1 MADFNVGI
9 NRYPEDLGSTEKYH
23 YIVFH
28 ICEQTKSSYKTALSG
43 ADTAYVREAERLNGD
58 NFQTALRKNT
68 DDVANIISAGKN
80 SFVGRGA
87 SDLGSAL
94 VDATIPKGLE
104 NFGAGAAEGIIGE
117 ISQTVKNAGNINFLR
132 TVRRT
137 KETIALYMPDTLN
150 FVQAQGYSDLNLGNN
165 LVTALFT
172 GGKAVSDT
180 IKQFSSESIDSKTFG
195 NQLAKNISP
204 YFVNAIGNAF
214 GDVGKATA
222 AAGQGFVA
230 NPMIEVLYTSPSL
243 RQFRYDFLFY
253 PRSASEAQT
262 VQNIINL
269 FSFHQAPEILPGSS
283 GYFLV
288 PPSEFDIEF
297 YYNGSINVNI
307 PKLSTCVL
315 TGMDV
320 DYAPNGWAA
329 YQIGSGKYPSM
340 GGTGMPVGIRMSLD
354 FKETSIVTKASRQ
367 FASLGKNRNTE
378 GNRINFAAENPPIQ
392 LTPGTYFTPPPA
404 AVAAADAA
412 DAARQAFID
421 TSNAQRK

>member
-1 MADFNVGI
+1 MADFKIGI

-28 ICEQTKSSYKTALSG
+28 ICEQTKSSYKTENGLSG
-43 ADTAYVREAERLNGD
+43 IDTAYVQEANRLDGD
-58 NFQTALRKNT
+58 NFQTALRNNT
-68 DDVANIISAGKN
+68 DDIASIVSAGRN
-80 SFVGRGA
+80 SFIGREA
-87 SDLGSAL
+87 STLGSSL
-94 VDATIPKGLE
+94 VDATIPKGLAD
-104 NFGAGAAEGIIGE
+104 FGTGAAEGITDA
-117 ISQTVKNAGNINFLR
+117 ISQTIKNAGNINFLR

-137 KETIALYMPDTLN
+137 TETIALYMPDTLN
-150 FVQAQGYSDLNLGNN
+150 FAQAQGYSDLNLGNN

-172 GGKAVSDT
+172 GGKSVADT
-180 IKQFSSESIDSKTFG
+180 IKQFSSGSIDSKTFG

-214 GDVGKATA
+214 GDVGRATA

-243 RQFRYDFLFY
+243 RQFRYDFVFY
-253 PRSASEAQT
+253 PRSAKEAAT
-262 VQNIINL
+262 VQRIINL

-297 YYNGSINVNI
+297 HYAGNENVNI
-307 PKLSTCVL
+307 PKVSTCVL

-329 YQIGSGKYPSM
+329 YEVGNEGPSM
-340 GGTGMPVGIRMSLD
+340 GRTGMPVGIKMSLD

-367 FASLGKNRNTE
+367 FASLGRDRDTTDNT
-378 GNRINFAAENPPIQ
+378 INFTRPPSQ
-392 LTPGTYFTPPPA
+392 NFSLSFTGGSGTA
-404 AVAAADAA
+404 IE
-412 DAARQAFID
+412 RQDLID
-421 TSNAQRK
+421 QSINDSVGAGGANG

>member
-1 MADFNVGI
+1 MADFKIGI

-28 ICEQTKSSYKTALSG
+28 ICEQTKSSYKTENGLSG
-43 ADTAYVREAERLNGD
+43 IDTAYVQEANRLDGD
-58 NFQTALRKNT
+58 NFQTALRNNT
-68 DDVANIISAGKN
+68 DDIASIVSAGRN
-80 SFVGRGA
+80 SFIGREA
-87 SDLGSAL
+87 STLGSSL
-94 VDATIPKGLE
+94 VDATIPKGLAD
-104 NFGAGAAEGIIGE
+104 FGTGAAEGITDA
-117 ISQTVKNAGNINFLR
+117 ISQTIKNAGNINFLR

-172 GGKAVSDT
+172 GGKAVADT
-180 IKQFSSESIDSKTFG
+180 IKQFSNESIDSKTFG

-214 GDVGKATA
+214 GDVGKAIA

-243 RQFRYDFLFY
+243 RQFRYDFVFY

-297 YYNGSINVNI
+297 YYNGSENVNI

-329 YQIGSGKYPSM
+329 YQIGSGEYPSM
-340 GGTGMPVGIRMSLD
+340 GGTGMPVGIKMSLD

-367 FASLGKNRNTE
+367 FASLGKDRNTE
-378 GNRINFAAENPPIQ
+378 NNRINF
-392 LTPGTYFTPPPA
+392 
-404 AVAAADAA
+404 VV
-412 DAARQAFID
+412 
-421 TSNAQRK
+421 